1 MMSKQTTVAITLA
14 LASGVIAFPCAA
26 SGQIA
31 SASPSALATA
41 NNYTALARGYTAIA
55 LNPAG
60 LAMPGNP
67 GFSLTLLPLQ
77 AKAGLSA
84 MTLGEIASYDD
95 QRIPTAVRERWL
107 QSVVEDDGLE
117 LRSGVSA
124 SGLALSAGPIGLQV
138 STVGEA
144 RANLSPDAFE
154 LLMFGNAGL
163 TGTPRDMS
171 LAGTGG
177 NSWAATTVAL
187 AVGTPRDMS
196 LAGTGGNSWA
206 ATTVALA
213 VGIPLPSIQN
223 GSFAMGASLKYT
235 IGHIAGVARDVGSV
249 VESNPFGVDLEV
261 SSMLPS
267 DFDFDNLKNNGTGIG
282 MDLGLAW
289 EGSTWVLSAAVQN
302 IFHTFQ
308 WDLAGYTFGVTDV
321 VLDGT
326 SFTANYTEVP
336 ATGTTSLLITELL
349 DQRFE
354 PVINMGVAY
363 RQSEKLALTAD
374 FRHDTGEALVV
385 GERSNI
391 GMGVEFLA
399 MPFLPLRA
407 GVSRVSGGGLQLGAG
422 LGLAMGPVHLS
433 GAYLTEKNSAGE
445 FRAASV
451 ALSFAHN

>member
-138 STVGEA
+138 WTVGEA

-163 TGTPRDMS
+163 T
-171 LAGTGG
+171 
-177 NSWAATTVAL
+177 
-187 AVGTPRDMS
+187 GTPRDMS

>member
-1 MMSKQTTVAITLA
+1 
-14 LASGVIAFPCAA
+14 
-26 SGQIA
+26 
-31 SASPSALATA
+31 
-41 NNYTALARGYTAIA
+41 
-55 LNPAG
+55 
-60 LAMPGNP
+60 
-67 GFSLTLLPLQ
+67 
-77 AKAGLSA
+77 

-187 AVGTPRDMS
+187 AVG
-196 LAGTGGNSWA
+196 
-206 ATTVALA
+206 
-213 VGIPLPSIQN
+213 IPLPSIQN

-235 IGHIAGVARDVGSV
+235 IGHIAGVARDIGSV